1 MNIPPRRAW
10 LTFLA
15 LLLVNY
21 LLVRTLFPGED
32 TPVTVPYTAFK
43 DEVARGNV
51 QAIYSQGASIEGR
64 FKSAVTWP
72 APGSAASAAAASA
85 PKSLLPPPEPRT
97 ATSFTTTLPAFVGPG
112 LETFLIDHGVEIRAV
127 PIQGSGIASLLYGFG
142 PALLL
147 IVFYIWL
154 YRRAQAGG
162 MGGSAAG

>member
-1 MNIPPRRAW
+1 M
-10 LTFLA
+10 
-15 LLLVNY
+15 
-21 LLVRTLFPGED
+21 
-32 TPVTVPYTAFK
+32 
-43 DEVARGNV
+43 

-72 APGSAASAAAASA
+72 APGSAAAAAAASA
-85 PKSLLPPPEPRT
+85 PRGLGALLPNPEPRP

-147 IVFYIWL
+147 IGFYVWL

-162 MGGSAAG
+162 MGGVGGGLMGIGKSRARRYDQERRTEGAPSRTSPASTRPRTSWSRSSTS